1 MIAFAAD
8 LHLTPLTWNDY
19 PGMRG
24 DTYFAWDQ
32 IVAWCVNNKPM
43 ALILGGDVFDRIRP
57 DAESVFRFQQGV
69 DKIHAAG
76 VAVLAI
82 QGQHDRS
89 NPPWTQI
96 ALHVQQIG
104 DGKKRMI
111 GAGMGTTIE
120 ITGYD
125 CTSADILHSCLEN
138 DREHDN
144 VPDVLVIH
152 QLAKEA
158 ISFEGAWDFD
168 QAWTDASLILAGDW
182 HGAEQFGRVI
192 YSGATTMRK
201 ISERGEKS
209 FVVVRPHMKEIKPKV
224 EKKAA
229 KSKLKKAKKTKKA
242 KPPAKKQ
249 AMEYTWDGAFDV
261 QRIPLVTRDV
271 LEFTIMSD
279 DDLSKA
285 TERLAKPLSKA
296 PEPINVPLVYAR
308 ISRSVEGAITKLEE
322 LAKECGFFLR
332 YDAISGDSEVVGQ
345 IELPEGE
352 VTLETCLAQAV
363 DPKMDE
369 EFYGFALALLKSS
382 NPKEVL
388 DSTKARLS
396 IT

>member
-1 MIAFAAD
+1 
-8 LHLTPLTWNDY
+8 
-19 PGMRG
+19 
-24 DTYFAWDQ
+24 
-32 IVAWCVNNKPM
+32 
-43 ALILGGDVFDRIRP
+43 
-57 DAESVFRFQQGV
+57 
-69 DKIHAAG
+69 
-76 VAVLAI
+76 
-82 QGQHDRS
+82 
-89 NPPWTQI
+89 
-96 ALHVQQIG
+96 
-104 DGKKRMI
+104 
-111 GAGMGTTIE
+111 
-120 ITGYD
+120 
-125 CTSADILHSCLEN
+125 
-138 DREHDN
+138 
-144 VPDVLVIH
+144 
-152 QLAKEA
+152 
-158 ISFEGAWDFD
+158 
-168 QAWTDASLILAGDW
+168 
-182 HGAEQFGRVI
+182 
-192 YSGATTMRK
+192 MRK